1 MIAIID
7 YGMGN
12 LRSVQKGFEYV
23 GYRAEITNEPDKIL
37 RADKVVLPGVG
48 AFSDAMDNLR
58 DRGMIEVIRK
68 ITESGRPFLGIC
80 LGMQLLMERSREGG
94 VFEGLGILE
103 GEVKRIPQAPGRKI
117 PHMGWNEL
125 KQKKDVPLFA
135 GLRSNPSVYFVH
147 SYYVVARDEDA
158 VIGTTDYGM
167 EFTAAVRKGNAYGLQ
182 FHPEKSGDTGL
193 QILRNFGGLA

>member
-135 GLRSNPSVYFVH
+135 GPVCRNQTPRCQVTSV
-147 SYYVVARDEDA
+147 
-158 VIGTTDYGM
+158 T
-167 EFTAAVRKGNAYGLQ
+167 VR
-182 FHPEKSGDTGL
+182 
-193 QILRNFGGLA
+193 R